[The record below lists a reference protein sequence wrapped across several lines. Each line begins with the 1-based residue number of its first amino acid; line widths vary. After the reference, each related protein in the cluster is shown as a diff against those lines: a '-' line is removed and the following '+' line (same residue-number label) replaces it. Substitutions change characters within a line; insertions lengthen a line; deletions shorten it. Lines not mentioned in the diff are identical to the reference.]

1 MARMSDSEVLAYAD
15 KICKMVTADS
25 PARKKEYCKFISHS
39 PDRYCNASTHQNCNR
54 CKFFEPTVMGM
65 LRVFVEGKLNMESEN
80 ETLIRR
86 IDRLNE
92 ELAIATETIDYYREE
107 NIDPELKKR
116 QKELADEMR
125 RRIEE
130 DGQATDRE
138 ESASNTDGKEDV
150 DGEVGEDS

>member
-1 MARMSDSEVLAYAD
+1 MGRMSDSEVLAYAD

-54 CKFFEPTVMGM
+54 CRFFEPTVMAR
-65 LRVFVEGKLNMESEN
+65 LRVLVEEN
-80 ETLIRR
+80 ANLKEENSNLAKKV
-86 IDRLNE
+86 DRMSE
-92 ELAIATETIDYYREE
+92 ELAIAEETINYYREE
-107 NIDPELKKR
+107 IFRGED
-116 QKELADEMR
+116 DEQVT
-125 RRIEE
+125 
-130 DGQATDRE
+130 DGE

>member
-1 MARMSDSEVLAYAD
+1 MGRMSDSEVLAYAD

-54 CKFFEPTVMGM
+54 CRFFEPTVMAR
-65 LRVFVEGKLNMESEN
+65 LRVLVEENTNLQKENNSLTKKLNCMS
-80 ETLIRR
+80 
-86 IDRLNE
+86 E
-92 ELAIATETIDYYREE
+92 ELAIAEETINYYREE
-107 NIDPELKKR
+107 IWGEK
-116 QKELADEMR
+116 
-125 RRIEE
+125 
-130 DGQATDRE
+130 DGQTTDGE